1 MRTQTVLRTFL
12 LLAAAALVA
21 FAGAC
26 STDSPTQP
34 ERPPATPPGGGGG
47 GGGTAFSVT
56 VTANPSAVT
65 AGTDDPVVIT
75 VRAVRSDNG
84 QPAPNGTLAVVS
96 ALEGSFGQ
104 PGGPAS
110 VTVELTNGVAQVAF
124 FPPVDEE
131 GTVVVQASVAG
142 NVGQA
147 TIEVQGTTTFFVS
160 HVTPATGSP
169 QGGDTVAIVGN
180 GFEQPV
186 RVSFGAVN
194 AQVLSVSATRITVRT
209 PPSPGPTN
217 QTTTVPVTV
226 TINLNEEEEATDTV
240 TGAFTFAPG
249 GGEVRQ
255 PTIFSI
261 TPVTGPNEG
270 NTPVSIIGEG
280 FQAPVQVEFC
290 AQGDCV
296 EAQVQSVSATRL
308 EVRSPAASG
317 FGSVLRDRSVDIEV
331 TNLNSGLST
340 VRGAAFRYG
349 VQLQV
354 TGLQPDT
361 VDAEAPPVVTVFGT
375 GFESPLAVVLGDA
388 QSGQQQQVI
397 SVTGTEVVFRPAPFN
412 VVGCP
417 APGAV
422 VGTFAVHVRLLAPS
436 NNPTQP
442 VTLRSPIDLK
452 YTADVPRPQIQNVT
466 PNSGPSGGGTV
477 VNVNGAG
484 FDDPVRVLFGG
495 NQANVQSVT
504 PNQVRV
510 TAPPFTGTFP
520 TEACTATG
528 GVPGTRQRPVSVDVT
543 VTNLDTTCADTAT
556 GAFTYQP
563 PTTCVPNEASAPEC
577 DDGADNDGDG
587 DTDFPD
593 DAECAN
599 ADDDDETA

>member
-1 MRTQTVLRTFL
+1 MRTHTVPRTFL

-26 STDSPTQP
+26 STDSPTAP
-34 ERPPATPPGGGGG
+34 ERPPATPPGGGG

-56 VTANPSAVT
+56 VTANPSTVT

-110 VTVELTNGVAQVAF
+110 VTIELTNGVAQVAF

-131 GTVVVQASVAG
+131 ATVVVQASVAG

-147 TIEVQGTTTFFVS
+147 TIEVEGTTTFFVS
-160 HVTPATGSP
+160 HVDPPTGTP
-169 QGGDTVAIVGN
+169 QGGDTVTIIGN

-194 AQVLSVSATRITVRT
+194 AQVLSVNATRIVVRT

-240 TGAFTFAPG
+240 SGAFTFAPG

-290 AQGDCV
+290 NGDCV

-308 EVRSPAASG
+308 EVRTPAATG
-317 FGSVLRDRSVDIEV
+317 FGAVLRDSQVTIRV
-331 TNLNSGLST
+331 TNLTSGLT
-340 VRGAAFRYG
+340 TERATAFRYG
-349 VQLQV
+349 VDLQV
-354 TGLQPDT
+354 TGLAPDRVNPQT
-361 VDAEAPPVVTVFGT
+361 PALVTVFGS
-375 GFESPLAVVLGDA
+375 GFESPLQVLLDGR
-388 QSGQQQQVI
+388 SQQVV
-397 SVTGTEVVFRPAPFN
+397 SVTGTEVVFRPDPF
-412 VVGCP
+412 VFTSCP
-417 APGAV
+417 APGFEPQASV
-422 VGTFAVHVRLLAPS
+422 VVRLLNTPAESAPR
-436 NNPTQP
+436 
-442 VTLRSPIDLK
+442 TLR
-452 YTADVPRPQIQNVT
+452 YTSDIPRPLIGSVV

-477 VNVNGAG
+477 VNINGSG

-495 NQANVQSVT
+495 NQATVTSVT
-504 PNQVRV
+504 PTQVRV
-510 TAPPFTGTFP
+510 TSPPFTGDFP
-520 TEACTATG
+520 TEACTTG
-528 GVPGTRQRPVSVDVT
+528 DGAPGTRQRPVSVSVT
-543 VTNLDTTCADTAT
+543 VTNLETTCADTVP
-556 GAFTYQP
+556 GAFTYLP
-563 PTTCVPNEASAPEC
+563 PTTCVPTAPPPGEEPECSDGIENGDGDGLIDFPADPEC
-577 DDGADNDGDG
+577 DD
-587 DTDFPD
+587 
-593 DAECAN
+593 AN
-599 ADDDDETA
+599 DDDESA